1 MPFPLP
7 LPARHDEE
15 DEEAD
20 EGDEGHA
27 AHNGADDEGQFLRG

>member
-1 MPFPLP
+1 MSLPLP

-20 EGDEGHA
+20 ESDEGHA